1 MFSEDVLALLK
12 NLKVANQML
21 GGVDDDPE
29 SEQSELVLYPETQN
43 EVITPD
49 DDVNAANTL
58 QYSCILTL
66 SLLLALLK

>member
-1 MFSEDVLALLK
+1 
-12 NLKVANQML
+12 ML

-43 EVITPD
+43 EVIFTPD